1 LKNIK
6 RNLFRRTKKR
16 RRKNDPFDCAQGHS
30 EEIESMNFTKTAWKN
45 IRRSPYQALAAILIM
60 TLTFLAIS
68 FFTFMLVGS
77 SKIINY
83 FESKPQVTAFF
94 KNEAKQSD
102 INQLE
107 NQLKATGKI
116 SSLKIYKEK
125 NKNDPLLL
133 DLVTADV
140 LPSSFEISTV
150 QIEDMNTISNMLT
163 KSSIV
168 SDVIYQKDVVSTL
181 TSWTGAIKKIGIVLI
196 VLLSLVSIFIMATI
210 IGIKISQKKED
221 IEIMKLIGATNWYI
235 RWPFLTEGIVYG
247 VVGAIIG
254 WAIATA
260 GLLYAT
266 PFLESFLKGI
276 PVLPVSYL
284 NLLILLGIEIVF
296 AIFLGAISSFLAVLR
311 YSK

>member
-1 LKNIK
+1 MS
-6 RNLFRRTKKR
+6 F
-16 RRKNDPFDCAQGHS
+16 A
-30 EEIESMNFTKTAWKN
+30 KTAWKN

-60 TLTFLAIS
+60 TLTFLTIS
-68 FFTFMLVGS
+68 FFTFLLVGS

-94 KNEAKQSD
+94 KNEAKQED
-102 INQLE
+102 INSLE

-116 SSLKIYKEK
+116 ASIKFVSKDEALKIYREQ

-140 LPSSFEISTV
+140 LPSSFEISTIK
-150 QIEDMNTISNMLT
+150 IEDMTAISNMLN
-163 KSSIV
+163 KSAIV

-181 TSWTGAIKKIGIVLI
+181 AAWTSAIRKLGIALVI
-196 VLLSLVSIFIMATI
+196 LLSLVSIFIMATI

-235 RWPFLTEGIVYG
+235 RWPFLTEGIIYG
-247 VVGAIIG
+247 VIGALVGWIV
-254 WAIATA
+254 AT
-260 GLLYAT
+260 GTLLYAT

-276 PVLPVSYL
+276 PVLPVSYVD
-284 NLLILLGIEIVF
+284 LLLLLGLELLF
-296 AIFLGAISSFLAVLR
+296 AVFLGAISSFLAVLR

>member
-1 LKNIK
+1 MSFIK
-6 RNLFRRTKKR
+6 
-16 RRKNDPFDCAQGHS
+16 S
-30 EEIESMNFTKTAWKN
+30 AWKN
-45 IRRSPYQALAAILIM
+45 IRRSPYQAMAAILIM

-68 FFTFMLVGS
+68 FFTFILVGS
-77 SKIINY
+77 SKVINY

-94 KNEAKQSD
+94 RNEAKQTD
-102 INQLE
+102 INQLQS
-107 NQLKATGKI
+107 QLQATGKI
-116 SSLKIYKEK
+116 ASIKFVSKDDALKIYREQ

-150 QIEDMNTISNMLT
+150 KIEDMGAISNALN
-163 KSSIV
+163 KSALV

-181 TSWTGAIKKIGIVLI
+181 TSWTGAMRKIGLVLI
-196 VLLSLVSIFIMATI
+196 VLLSLVSIFIMVTI
-210 IGIKISQKKED
+210 IGVKISQKKAD

-247 VVGAIIG
+247 IIGAVVG

-276 PVLPVSYL
+276 PVLPVAYL
-284 NLLILLGIEIVF
+284 DLLALLGIELVLAVI
-296 AIFLGAISSFLAVLR
+296 LGTVSSFLAVLR

>member
-1 LKNIK
+1 MS
-6 RNLFRRTKKR
+6 F
-16 RRKNDPFDCAQGHS
+16 A
-30 EEIESMNFTKTAWKN
+30 KTAWKN

-60 TLTFLAIS
+60 TLTFLVIS
-68 FFTFMLVGS
+68 FFTFLLVGS
-77 SKIINY
+77 SKVVNY

-94 KNEAKQSD
+94 KDEAKQSD
-102 INQLE
+102 INALE
-107 NQLKATGKI
+107 NQLHATGKVASI
-116 SSLKIYKEK
+116 KFVSKDEALQIYREQ

-140 LPSSFEISTV
+140 LPASFEISTV
-150 QIEDMNTISNMLT
+150 QIEDMGTISNMLE

-181 TSWTGAIKKIGIVLI
+181 SAWTSAIKKIGIVLV

-235 RWPFLTEGIVYG
+235 RWPFLTEGVIYG
-247 VVGAIIG
+247 VVGAIVG
-254 WAIATA
+254 WLMATA

-276 PVLPVSYL
+276 PVLPASDVDL
-284 NLLILLGIEIVF
+284 VMLLVIELVF
-296 AIFLGAISSFLAVLR
+296 AVFLGFISSFLAVLR

>member
-1 LKNIK
+1 M
-6 RNLFRRTKKR
+6 
-16 RRKNDPFDCAQGHS
+16 S
-30 EEIESMNFTKTAWKN
+30 FTKTTWKN

-68 FFTFMLVGS
+68 FFTFILVGS
-77 SKIINY
+77 SKVINY

-94 KNEAKQSD
+94 RNEAKQAD
-102 INQLE
+102 INQLK
-107 NQLKATGKI
+107 NQLQSTGKI
-116 SSLKIYKEK
+116 ASIKFVSKDEALKIYKEQ

-150 QIEDMNTISNMLT
+150 KIEDMAAVSNTLT
-163 KSSIV
+163 KSSLV

-181 TSWTGAIKKIGIVLI
+181 TAWTGAIRQIGLVLV

-235 RWPFLTEGIVYG
+235 RWPFLTEGILYG
-247 VVGAIIG
+247 IIGAIVG
-254 WAIATA
+254 WSIATA

-276 PVLPVSYL
+276 PVLPASYVE
-284 NLLILLGIEIVF
+284 LLILLGLEIGF
-296 AIFLGAISSFLAVLR
+296 AIFLGAVSSFLAVLR

>member
-1 LKNIK
+1 MS
-6 RNLFRRTKKR
+6 F
-16 RRKNDPFDCAQGHS
+16 A
-30 EEIESMNFTKTAWKN
+30 KTAWKN

-68 FFTFMLVGS
+68 FFTFLLVGS
-77 SKIINY
+77 SKVINY

-107 NQLKATGKI
+107 DQLQTTGKI
-116 SSLKIYKEK
+116 ASIKFVSKDEALKIYREQ

-150 QIEDMNTISNMLT
+150 KIEDMAAISNALN
-163 KSSIV
+163 KSALV

-181 TSWTGAIKKIGIVLI
+181 TSWTSAIRKIGIVF
-196 VLLSLVSIFIMATI
+196 VALLSLVSIFIMATI

-235 RWPFLTEGIVYG
+235 RWPFLTEGILYG
-247 VVGAIIG
+247 IVGAVVG
-254 WAIATA
+254 WAIATI

-276 PVLPVSYL
+276 PVLPASYID
-284 NLLILLGIEIVF
+284 LLALLGLEIVF
-296 AIFLGAISSFLAVLR
+296 AVFLGAISSFLAVLR

>member
-1 LKNIK
+1 M
-6 RNLFRRTKKR
+6 
-16 RRKNDPFDCAQGHS
+16 S
-30 EEIESMNFTKTAWKN
+30 FTKTAWKN
-45 IRRSPYQALAAILIM
+45 IRRSPYQAMAAILIM

-68 FFTFMLVGS
+68 FFTFLLVGS
-77 SKIINY
+77 SKVINY

-102 INQLE
+102 INQLQS
-107 NQLKATGKI
+107 QLQSTGRVASIKFV
-116 SSLKIYKEK
+116 SKDEALKIYKEQ

-150 QIEDMNTISNMLT
+150 KIEDMGAISNALN
-163 KSSIV
+163 KSALV

-181 TSWTGAIKKIGIVLI
+181 TAWTGAIRKIGLVLV
-196 VLLSLVSIFIMATI
+196 VLLSSVSIFIMATI
-210 IGIKISQKKED
+210 VGIKISQKKED

-247 VVGAIIG
+247 IIGAMVG

-276 PVLPVSYL
+276 PVLPASYL
-284 NLLILLGIEIVF
+284 DLLTLLGLEVVF
-296 AIFLGAISSFLAVLR
+296 AVFLGAVSSFLAVLR

>member
-1 LKNIK
+1 
-6 RNLFRRTKKR
+6 
-16 RRKNDPFDCAQGHS
+16 
-30 EEIESMNFTKTAWKN
+30 MNFTKTAWKN
-45 IRRSPYQALAAILIM
+45 IRRSPYQTLAAILIM

-68 FFTFMLVGS
+68 FFTFLLVGS
-77 SKIINY
+77 SKVINY

-94 KNEAKQSD
+94 RNEAKQND

-107 NQLKATGKI
+107 NQLQATGEI
-116 SSLKIYKEK
+116 SSIKFVSKDEALKIYKEQ

-140 LPSSFEISTV
+140 LPASFEISTV
-150 QIEDMNTISNMLT
+150 KIEDMAAISNMLN

-181 TSWTGAIKKIGIVLI
+181 STWTSAIRKIGIVLV

-235 RWPFLTEGIVYG
+235 RWPFLTEGILYG
-247 VVGAIIG
+247 IIGAVVG
-254 WAIATA
+254 WAMATI

-276 PVLPVSYL
+276 PVLPASYL
-284 NLLILLGIEIVF
+284 DLLILLGLEIVF
-296 AIFLGAISSFLAVLR
+296 AVFLGAVSSFLAVLR